1 MVEDL
6 PVGQRM
12 EEIGDAE
19 LQLIL
24 GDQKKL
30 VALSMSIIDS
40 DQFAR
45 ARMVGYL
52 RTDEMVRQGKTFKLS
67 DKKGLLRLY
76 MFLCNNSYRLRVKE
90 FQMATPGKIQSVV
103 DIPPSRV
110 VIEKKLETISF
121 KYTPVL
127 SNSLVKIS
135 VSDSMVINTGLSWGG
150 KVTTHQQQVIY
161 GGPFLSKNY
170 RLHHITAHWE
180 ASDTGRLA
188 SKLLK
193 QMSVLDDID
202 KMTFSFASLWT

>member
-135 VSDSMVINTGLSWGG
+135 VSDSMVINTCRSQLTNS
-150 KVTTHQQQVIY
+150 
-161 GGPFLSKNY
+161 
-170 RLHHITAHWE
+170 R
-180 ASDTGRLA
+180 
-188 SKLLK
+188 
-193 QMSVLDDID
+193 
-202 KMTFSFASLWT
+202 

>member
-90 FQMATPGKIQSVV
+90 FQMAIPGKIQSVV
-103 DIPPSRV
+103 DIPQ
-110 VIEKKLETISF
+110 
-121 KYTPVL
+121 
-127 SNSLVKIS
+127 
-135 VSDSMVINTGLSWGG
+135 W
-150 KVTTHQQQVIY
+150 
-161 GGPFLSKNY
+161 
-170 RLHHITAHWE
+170 
-180 ASDTGRLA
+180 
-188 SKLLK
+188 
-193 QMSVLDDID
+193 
-202 KMTFSFASLWT
+202 

>member
-1 MVEDL
+1 M
-6 PVGQRM
+6 
-12 EEIGDAE
+12 
-19 LQLIL
+19 
-24 GDQKKL
+24 
-30 VALSMSIIDS
+30 
-40 DQFAR
+40 
-45 ARMVGYL
+45 

-135 VSDSMVINTGLSWGG
+135 VSDSMVINTCRSQLTNS
-150 KVTTHQQQVIY
+150 
-161 GGPFLSKNY
+161 
-170 RLHHITAHWE
+170 R
-180 ASDTGRLA
+180 
-188 SKLLK
+188 
-193 QMSVLDDID
+193 
-202 KMTFSFASLWT
+202 